1 MIDNNRMMTRVEGCE
16 LPHACHKEWPLKVE
30 EFCDESTHICRVLLC
45 KQYSS
50 ILVSLL
56 FFF

>member
-1 MIDNNRMMTRVEGCE
+1 MIDNRMMTRVEGCE

-30 EFCDESTHICRVLLC
+30 ESCDESTHICRVLLC